1 MLNVP
6 HTHTHIL
13 PKKHTHIIYSNLFI
27 NSNLSLVKNFQLILR
42 NKAKT
47 TTCITGKY
55 EFGKLNPSWKK
66 GYRKGEEEK
75 VQRVMKGL
83 NKKE

>member
-1 MLNVP
+1 
-6 HTHTHIL
+6 
-13 PKKHTHIIYSNLFI
+13 
-27 NSNLSLVKNFQLILR
+27 LR

-55 EFGKLNPSWKK
+55 EFGKLNPSRKK

-83 NKKE
+83 NKKKSSAL